1 DGVFA
6 IAMTLM
12 VLQLEVP
19 NLPPEQGS
27 ELPRHVLALWPH
39 FLAYVLSFLVVGT
52 LWGAHHRVFSHVGA
66 CDGTTL
72 SLNLLFLLCVSF
84 LPFPTGLVGKYSEQR
99 FAVIFYAVAMS
110 ITSLMLTC
118 LLWHV
123 SRSPGLLRHDRD
135 PRWVRGFCLRKL
147 SVPLVFLV

>member
-1 DGVFA
+1 
-6 IAMTLM
+6 
-12 VLQLEVP
+12 
-19 NLPPEQGS
+19 
-27 ELPRHVLALWPH
+27 
-39 FLAYVLSFLVVGT
+39 

-72 SLNLLFLLCVSF
+72 WLNLLFLLCVSF

-147 SVPLVFLV
+147 SVPLVFLVSIPISFLSETAAMVSWAAIPATERLMNRFVRMPDEPA